1 MKKKSNGFTL
11 IEIIIVIA
19 ILGIVLTM
27 AFNFFTFNLRTYNKG
42 ENRAA
47 VQFDVRMAS
56 DFITDE
62 LRNVNIVSITDTALT
77 SSIGLG
83 TLTAKYPLVTG
94 VTFEIVTEAPKYF
107 VQYTVSG
114 NSTDGNNPYSLTTK
128 VLLNNITSATV
139 GSGTDIYFTK

>member
-1 MKKKSNGFTL
+1 MKKNSNGFTL

-19 ILGIVLTM
+19 ILGIVLAM

-56 DFITDE
+56 DYITDE
-62 LRNVNIVSITDTALT
+62 LRNVNIVSVTDTALA
-77 SSIGLG
+77 SNIGLG

-94 VTFEIVTEAPKYF
+94 VAFEIVTEAPKYF
-107 VQYTVSG
+107 VEYTVSG